1 MIFKGGGDPSAG
13 GASANVN
20 LAQVGGVTQSG
31 SNVVDTGNSALR
43 VNVVA
48 GAASGYAGQYDKTAF
63 VEGSTLFVVNGGE
76 YNVSATSP
84 ASGQAAAALITQFRA
99 IHTNPRN
106 SAGIELAT
114 VGNPF
119 RIDPVGSTAQ
129 PIFGSAT
136 VYQGTLPWAVA
147 GSGGFFQ
154 ISGSATVFQGT
165 PPWAVVGSGGQFAVV
180 GSGGLFPV
188 TGSGGQMAVVGS
200 GGLFP
205 ITGSGGQINVI
216 GAGGLFPVTGS
227 GGQMNVV
234 PLGGSATVY
243 QGTLPW
249 AITGSGGLINNVP
262 MGGSATV
269 FQGGA
274 PWAVTGSGGLISVVG
289 SGGLFPIT
297 GSGGQ
302 IAVVGSGGL
311 FPVTGSGGLLSVNLT
326 QVNGNAYAPNAGI
339 SGSSTIRVVQ
349 ATGNVANITQ
359 VTITG
364 STGGNQLIAANAN
377 RIKVRVTNT
386 GTTACWIYTNSSVNV
401 STGDYLPGITGYPW
415 MSRYEGALFGFTGS
429 GTQLVTVYEESSL

>member
-147 GSGGFFQ
+147 GSGGLFQ

-180 GSGGLFPV
+180 GS
-188 TGSGGQMAVVGS
+188 
-200 GGLFP
+200 
-205 ITGSGGQINVI
+205 
-216 GAGGLFPVTGS
+216 GGLFPVTGS